1 MDLPYSIDKR
11 ADTPS
16 DPGTHLKV
24 PSGNR
29 RAARERMSYPYGA
42 DADTQE
48 GMGLR
53 EIMTDEPSMS
63 ILVRTDLS
71 CCVR

>member
-1 MDLPYSIDKR
+1 
-11 ADTPS
+11 
-16 DPGTHLKV
+16 
-24 PSGNR
+24 
-29 RAARERMSYPYGA
+29 MSYPYGA

-48 GMGLR
+48 RMGLR

-63 ILVRTDLS
+63 ILVRMESS